1 MTVTE
6 RSIGD
11 VTVLDIIGR
20 IAIQD
25 GAAQFG
31 ACVRHALHQGRVR
44 VVLNLDAVPY
54 IDSSAL
60 GELVRAYTTAS
71 QMGGDL
77 KLLHVGGRVRDLL
90 IMAKLRPIFA
100 VFDDEAA
107 AVASFGDC
115 GIQVRSR

>member
-11 VTVLDIIGR
+11 VTILDIDGR
-20 IAIQD
+20 ISIQD

-31 ACVRHALHQGRVR
+31 ASMRHALHQGRTNVL
-44 VVLNLDAVPY
+44 LNLGAVPY

-60 GELVRAYTTAS
+60 GELVRAYATAS
-71 QMGGDL
+71 QMGGRL
-77 KLLHVGGRVRDLL
+77 KLLNVAGRVRDLL
-90 IMAKLRPIFA
+90 AVAKLLTSFD

-107 AVASFGDC
+107 AVASF
-115 GIQVRSR
+115 RPATP